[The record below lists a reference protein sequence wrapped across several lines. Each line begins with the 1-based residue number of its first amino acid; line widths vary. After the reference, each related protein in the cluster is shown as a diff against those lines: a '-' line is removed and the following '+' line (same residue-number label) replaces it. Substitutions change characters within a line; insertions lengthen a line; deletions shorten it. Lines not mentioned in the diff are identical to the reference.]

1 MNILYDD
8 DFPADYSEVVK
19 ESMAPPRPE
28 KITRTVSLPELPPDV
43 VTEEPDEEAAAPPPT
58 YDEAEELSEVSSN
71 DGQSDQGNSDGPVSS
86 SSRCFL
92 LKMRQFLVV
101 PTL

>member
-1 MNILYDD
+1 MTTFQLTTVL
-8 DFPADYSEVVK
+8 VVK

-43 VTEEPDEEAAAPPPT
+43 VTEEPEEEAAAPPPT

-71 DGQSDQGNSDGPVSS
+71 DGQSDEGTSDGPVSS
-86 SSRCFL
+86 SFRCFF
-92 LKMRQFLVV
+92 LKVRRFLIV